1 MSRAE
6 RVQITSDDELIY
18 NLNNYCCLFDIEICG
33 LKPKLFTDHP
43 LSKYKCYDLREVQE
57 DNGRIV
63 RAAHLYT
70 TVTELDF
77 FTLQDFYTWDYI
89 TIGKFYRFMR
99 GYLPTSFIK
108 AILKLYEDKTT
119 LKGVKGKETEYTVS
133 KGMLNACYGM
143 AVTDIVRPEYTYA
156 DDWGIKEADTEKQIE
171 KYNKDRRRFLYYP
184 WGVWVTA
191 YARRNLFDGIKAFGS
206 DYIYSDTDSIK
217 ALNGEKHSDYIENY
231 NRHAVEL
238 LQAACKHHGIP
249 EEAIKPKTIKGIEKP
264 LGVWDFEGVYD
275 TAKFLGAKRYLVQKN
290 GQLELTVAGVGK
302 KSGAAWLSDTYGSGA
317 FEAFSDGLVFPEAAT
332 GKNTHIYIDEPH
344 AGIVTDYTGRQGYYN
359 ELSAIH
365 LEGAPYEMTLS
376 KLYADY
382 LIRGL
387 FYE

>member
-6 RVQITSDDELIY
+6 PVQIESDGDLLY
-18 NLNNYCCLFDIEICG
+18 NLNNYCCLFDIEIHG
-33 LKPKLFTDHP
+33 LKPKLFYDHP
-43 LSKYKCYDLREVQE
+43 LSRYKCYDLKEVQE

-70 TVTELDF
+70 TLTEQDF
-77 FTLQDFYTWDYI
+77 FTLQEFYTWDYI
-89 TIGKFYRFMR
+89 NIGRFYRFMR

-171 KYNKDRRRFLYYP
+171 KYNKGRRRFLYYP

-191 YARRNLFDGIKAFGS
+191 YARRNLFDGIKAFGT

-217 ALNGEKHSDYIENY
+217 ALNGEKHADYIENY

-238 LQAACKHHGIP
+238 LLAACKHHNIP